1 MIADKQLSSFVT
13 TNTKSFFTILG
24 LPDSFLSND
33 PDTWSADENYKSAEK
48 IVKSITVVSDAA
60 ERKVKLIGLQDF
72 NTIWRKM
79 KSRNSSCSK
88 WSKNIANCTQT
99 PRKAWSLPG
108 YISQLTIQKTILH
121 HQKMLTVTNWLTDF
135 ACNSNLKLMQWCNVV
150 VLMCYDNWLHEF
162 RSVILCRENDF
173 YSWWLPTLHFIGS

>member
-1 MIADKQLSSFVT
+1 VIADKQLSSFVT

-72 NTIWRKM
+72 NTI
-79 KSRNSSCSK
+79 
-88 WSKNIANCTQT
+88 
-99 PRKAWSLPG
+99 
-108 YISQLTIQKTILH
+108 
-121 HQKMLTVTNWLTDF
+121 
-135 ACNSNLKLMQWCNVV
+135 
-150 VLMCYDNWLHEF
+150 
-162 RSVILCRENDF
+162 
-173 YSWWLPTLHFIGS
+173 